1 VKTVDMIQYMHW
13 IRQVVSDIF
22 TVWAV
27 TRKYHSVQ
35 KQAK

>member
-1 VKTVDMIQYMHW
+1 
-13 IRQVVSDIF
+13 VVSDIF